1 MPCAILILA
10 RLSMNNF
17 YLTVLFFSFFFKSF
31 LVLYAD
37 RGLVQNGQANLLL
50 FNQLY
55 WLVVLSFLAFVFGVS
70 FGPNILKGDYILH
83 NTNRARAC
91 LLGQMPQFSSENHT
105 TKKAIGT
112 TLVMLLFCRMILS
125 KWQVSSFMR
134 RLCPNGRFSCVGKF
148 KRNVIDIKETFL
160 WLVMWCFASFIC
172 CLSVDYGRN
181 VLSVQA
187 QFWIWNT
194 SEFLCYEGLHFFLPF
209 LLSLPC
215 QGRQPAAKSEFYVR
229 KPSFEPDRL
238 KLSDK
243 CYSTGIGKD
252 KGKGKN
258 KNKVKYIN
266 HGFPSD
272 RKLGESH
279 IIYVS
284 QCQCIPG
291 GSEIVN

>member
-1 MPCAILILA
+1 
-10 RLSMNNF
+10 MNNF

-37 RGLVQNGQANLLL
+37 RGLVQNGRTNLVL
-50 FNQLY
+50 FNQLF

-70 FGPNILKGDYILH
+70 FGPNIWKGNYILH

-91 LLGQMPQFSSENHT
+91 LLGKMPQFSSENQI

-125 KWQVSSFMR
+125 KWQVSNFMR
-134 RLCPNGRFSCVGKF
+134 RLCPNGRLSCVGKF

-160 WLVMWCFASFIC
+160 WLIMWCFASFIC

-181 VLSVQA
+181 ILSVQA

-194 SEFLCYEGLHFFLPF
+194 SEFVCYEGLHFILPF
-209 LLSLPC
+209 LLNSPS
-215 QGRQPAAKSEFYVR
+215 QGRENAAIVEFYVR
-229 KPSFEPDRL
+229 KPSFEPVRL
-238 KLSDK
+238 KISGQ
-243 CYSTGIGKD
+243 CYSTVIGKD
-252 KGKGKN
+252 KFKGKVKH
-258 KNKVKYIN
+258 KNRVKSTHHIP
-266 HGFPSD
+266 PSD
-272 RKLGESH
+272 GKVGESH

-284 QCQCIPG
+284 QYQCIPG
-291 GSEIVN
+291 GSEIGN